1 MGPNP
6 SRARAGRP
14 VGEVK
19 EGATVEGRRRGTFA
33 GRSARP
39 RAAWRTIRIRLGHN
53 VRMTERLRIAVIGY
67 GTAGQAMAI
76 LLTRDG
82 HDVEIFERVPTGPGV
97 GAGFLLQPSGL
108 QVLWQMGLLEAVRAH
123 AAPVHR
129 LYGDTPCGRAVMD
142 MGYGGLDVRLH
153 GLGMQRGALF
163 SLLDQARD
171 GAGQL
176 HAGTTI
182 DAVDTARGQLRDNEG
197 RTHGPFDLV
206 VAADGAA
213 SSLRA
218 TIAGGAGLDRVYPWG
233 ALWCLLPAG
242 EWPHVQQLRQR
253 YVAARKM
260 IGLLPVGTRPG
271 DDTPRLS
278 FFWSLPR
285 ADFARWE
292 DEGMQPWLQE
302 LHALWPEASARF
314 DHLHDAGQLSRAVYR
329 DAVMTRWHQGRMVLV
344 GDAAHAMSPQLGQGV
359 NMALLD
365 ALALR
370 DALRVH
376 GAGETALQAYQAQ
389 RRAHV
394 AVYQRWSRWLT
405 PLFQSDRD
413 AWAKA
418 RDALLGPM
426 GRLPGGRGHMLRVL
440 SGTQHGWFGSLAL
453 DPAFLEALARPPVA
467 LATQAATAA
476 A

>member
-1 MGPNP
+1 
-6 SRARAGRP
+6 
-14 VGEVK
+14 
-19 EGATVEGRRRGTFA
+19 
-33 GRSARP
+33 
-39 RAAWRTIRIRLGHN
+39 
-53 VRMTERLRIAVIGY
+53 MTERLRIAVIGY
-67 GTAGQAMAI
+67 GTAGQAFAI

-82 HDVEIFERVPTGPGV
+82 HEVEIFERVPTPGPV

-108 QVLWQMGLLEAVRAH
+108 QVLWQMGLLDGVRAH

-129 LYGDTPCGRAVMD
+129 LYGDTPCERAVMD
-142 MGYGGLDVRLH
+142 MGYAGLDARLH

-176 HAGTTI
+176 HVGTTI
-182 DAVDTARGQLRDNEG
+182 VSVDAEQGRLRDSEG
-197 RTHGPFDLV
+197 RQHGPFDLM

-213 SSLRA
+213 STLRGGVEQG
-218 TIAGGAGLDRVYPWG
+218 IALDRVYPWG
-233 ALWCLLPAG
+233 ALWCLLPA
-242 EWPHVQQLRQR
+242 EDWPHMSELRQR
-253 YVAARKM
+253 YVAARRM

-271 DDTPRLS
+271 DGTPRLS

-285 ADFARWE
+285 ADFERWQA
-292 DEGMQPWLQE
+292 DGMAPWLEE
-302 LHALWPEASARF
+302 LHALWPQASARF
-314 DHLHDAGQLSRAVYR
+314 AHLQDAGQLARAVYR
-329 DAVMTRWHQGRMVLV
+329 DAVMKRWHQGRLVLA

-370 DALRVH
+370 DALRTH
-376 GAGETALQAYQAQ
+376 GGGEAALLAYQAQ

-413 AWAKA
+413 VWAKA
-418 RDALLGPM
+418 RDVLLGPM
-426 GRLPGGRGHMLRVL
+426 GRMPGGRGHMLRVL
-440 SGTQHGWFGSLAL
+440 SGTQHGWFGAMPL
-453 DPAFLEALARPPVA
+453 DPAFIEALA
-467 LATQAATAA
+467 QAPAGLPISPIPLRA
-476 A
+476 

>member
-1 MGPNP
+1 
-6 SRARAGRP
+6 
-14 VGEVK
+14 
-19 EGATVEGRRRGTFA
+19 
-33 GRSARP
+33 
-39 RAAWRTIRIRLGHN
+39 
-53 VRMTERLRIAVIGY
+53 MTERLRIAVIGY
-67 GTAGQAMAI
+67 GTAGQAVAV
-76 LLTRDG
+76 LFSRDD
-82 HDVEIFERVPTGPGV
+82 HIVDIFERAPAPGPV

-108 QVLWQMGLLEAVRAH
+108 QVLWQMGLLDAVRAH
-123 AAPVHR
+123 ATPVHR

-142 MGYGGLDVRLH
+142 MGYAGLDARLC

-163 SLLDQARD
+163 TVLDEARA

-176 HAGTTI
+176 HAGVTI
-182 DAVDTARGQLRDNEG
+182 IAVDHERGLLHDSLG
-197 RTHGPFDLV
+197 RVHGPYDRV

-213 SSLRA
+213 SALRDG
-218 TIAGGAGLDRVYPWG
+218 TGGTTLDRMYPWG
-233 ALWCLLPAG
+233 ALWCLLPA
-242 EWPHVQQLRQR
+242 EDWPHLQELRQR
-253 YVAARKM
+253 YVAARRM

-292 DEGMQPWLQE
+292 ADGLPRWLEE
-302 LHALWPEASARF
+302 LHALWPEAAGRF
-314 DHLHDAGQLSRAVYR
+314 AHLHDAGQLARAVYR
-329 DAVMTRWHQGRMVLV
+329 DAVVRHWHRGRLVLA

-370 DALRVH
+370 DALRAH
-376 GAGETALQAYQAQ
+376 GNSEAAMQAYQQQ

-418 RDALLGPM
+418 RDVLLGPM

-440 SGTQHGWFGSLAL
+440 SGTQHGWFGAL
-453 DPAFLEALARPPVA
+453 PLQPDFIDALAGRA
-467 LATQAATAA
+467 LPRVVPATA
-476 A
+476 